1 MAIIVDKVQKRKDI
15 ALACKELFF
24 QNGINDLTVS
34 QVAKTAGV
42 GKGTIYDYFK
52 NKEDIVF
59 EIVNILMLEHNE
71 DKQRKINEVTSTREK
86 IKEFSSFFYDDKD
99 KELRQLYKEFI
110 SISLTNPDKEMIEFQ
125 TTCKNSYLDWF
136 KQIID
141 EGIQKGELTEDSQK
155 FARGLFAM
163 AEGMFITSVAT
174 HTIDDLQKEIYQF
187 TDAIFDLIEVKKL
200 RTKVQYREALN
211 AES

>member
-15 ALACKELFF
+15 ALACKEIFF

-59 EIVNILMLEHNE
+59 EIVNILMQEHNE
-71 DKQRKINEVTSTREK
+71 TMHKKLKSESTTREK
-86 IKEFSSFFYDDKD
+86 IKVFASIFYDDNE

-110 SISLTNPDKEMIEFQ
+110 SISLTNPDKEMVDFQ
-125 TTCKNSYLDWF
+125 TAHTNHYYNWF
-136 KQIID
+136 VEILNEGIEKGEIID
-141 EGIQKGELTEDSQK
+141 GSQE
-155 FARGLFAM
+155 FARGLFVM
-163 AEGMFITSVAT
+163 AKGMFISSSVT
-174 HTIDDLQKEIYQF
+174 NTIDDLKSEIDKF
-187 TDAIFDLIEVKKL
+187 TDALFNLIEVKK
-200 RTKVQYREALN
+200 
-211 AES
+211 